1 MLLFIVPEKSGPAF
15 LFGTTHLLAFWV
27 RTHMMNVLWRWICGS
42 RLYLNYRRQS
52 ESPSEETTRMYYI
65 GFRGDTLTP
74 HKDTRPKLDLA
85 AANAAD
91 APVEKLA
98 EKSASSQTTIR

>member
-1 MLLFIVPEKSGPAF
+1 
-15 LFGTTHLLAFWV
+15 
-27 RTHMMNVLWRWICGS
+27 MNVLWRWICGS
-42 RLYLNYRRQS
+42 RLHLNYRRQS
-52 ESPSEETTRMYYI
+52 ETPSEETLRMYYI

-74 HKDTRPKLDLA
+74 RKDTRSKIDLA

>member
-1 MLLFIVPEKSGPAF
+1 MLVPSAGFAISAEYLSA
-15 LFGTTHLLAFWV
+15 GTASSSLAILCLALIFASQ
-27 RTHMMNVLWRWICGS
+27 LS
-42 RLYLNYRRQS
+42 QQS
-52 ESPSEETTRMYYI
+52 ESPSEERSRIYYI
-65 GFRGDTLTP
+65 GFRGDTLAP
-74 HKDTRPKLDLA
+74 RKDIRSKIDLA